1 MGLPCSLGFLSV
13 LPLLLPL
20 TNILN
25 MFDFITRCAQC
36 WEMGVNLA
44 VFKICFLGK
53 LQNGC
58 VHYLYLSIYLY
69 FYISIYLYIYISI
82 YRYIYLCIYIYILSI
97 FVCIYIY
104 ICTYMHLYKSQ
115 KTSQNTSTFLFIGY
129 HDYRTVPQTFGLVS
143 PGGIENSDSIWSAL
157 AFMDGTNVVRRNR
170 LVQTYS

>member
-1 MGLPCSLGFLSV
+1 MSSQLVVSSSPSHFSLPAESLPPPIPLVHDQNKGSTNFIFWTVWSQVWTMEMGLPCSLGFLSV

-44 VFKICFLGK
+44 VFKFCFLGK

-69 FYISIYLYIYISI
+69 IYISIYLYIYISI
-82 YRYIYLCIYIYILSI
+82 YLSMYIYILSI
-97 FVCIYIY
+97 FVCIYLYIYTCIY
-104 ICTYMHLYKSQ
+104 INLK
-115 KTSQNTSTFLFIGY
+115 
-129 HDYRTVPQTFGLVS
+129 
-143 PGGIENSDSIWSAL
+143 
-157 AFMDGTNVVRRNR
+157 R
-170 LVQTYS
+170 LPKILQSFYL

>member
-58 VHYLYLSIYLY
+58 VHYLYLSIY
-69 FYISIYLYIYISI
+69 ISIYLYIYISI
-82 YRYIYLCIYIYILSI
+82 YLYIDISIYVYIYIIYICMYIYIYVHTCIYINLKRLPKILQP
-97 FVCIYIY
+97 FY
-104 ICTYMHLYKSQ
+104 L
-115 KTSQNTSTFLFIGY
+115 
-129 HDYRTVPQTFGLVS
+129 
-143 PGGIENSDSIWSAL
+143 
-157 AFMDGTNVVRRNR
+157 
-170 LVQTYS
+170 